1 MIVDAIHVR
10 APESSSMEAVDTVR
24 AVAGK
29 GLDGDRYF
37 FAEGAKPGLALT
49 LIEADVVADVGLG
62 PGETRRQI
70 TVRGSGLNDLIGR
83 RFRVG
88 PVECYG
94 VEICEP
100 CLHLQELTR
109 PGLIKELVHRSGVN
123 ADILTDGVI
132 SVGDDITV
140 L

>member
-24 AVAGK
+24 AIAGK

-37 FAEGAKPGLALT
+37 FPEGAKPGQALT
-49 LIEADVVADVGLG
+49 LIEADVVADVDLA

-88 PVECYG
+88 TVECYG

-109 PGLIKELVHRSGVN
+109 PGIIKELVHRSGIN

-132 SVGDDITV
+132 SVGDDVTM

>member
-1 MIVDAIHVR
+1 MNVEAIHVR
-10 APESSSMEAVDTVR
+10 NPEAASVQAVYTVR

-29 GLDGDRYF
+29 GLEGDRYF
-37 FAEGAKPGLALT
+37 FDGGARPGQALT
-49 LIEADVVADVGLG
+49 LIESDVVADVGLT

-70 TVRGSGLNDLIGR
+70 TVRGTGLNDLVGR

-109 PGLIKELVHRSGVN
+109 PGTIKMLVHRSGIN
-123 ADILTDGVI
+123 ADILTDGEI
-132 SVGDDITV
+132 SVGDDIVV